1 MEKQYN
7 NVYQKRF
14 YYFNVY
20 VIKGKSGDILID
32 TGFICMKRKLKK
44 WLDQFNIKLIIL
56 THVHV
61 DHAWN
66 VAYIKKLY
74 NCEVAIGELDLT
86 NIDNTNIKSEPL
98 SKKFTLWTKLMNWGM
113 KKFIPNKYQVDF
125 LLKDNQ
131 ILNKYGCK
139 LRIISLKGHTN
150 GSIGIKYKDYL
161 FVGDAL
167 VNRGKKASVA
177 FQNQDCTSA
186 KESISKIIK
195 ENPSIV
201 FIGHDKAITYEKLI
215 KSFPNKEI
223 LNIN

>member
-1 MEKQYN
+1 MSKQFDNIY
-7 NVYQKRF
+7 VKRF

-20 VIKGKSGDILID
+20 VIKGKNGDILID
-32 TGFICMKRKLKK
+32 TGFICMKKRLKK

-74 NCEVAIGELDLT
+74 KCKVAIGELDID
-86 NIDNTNIKSEPL
+86 NIDNKNIKAKPL

-113 KKFIPNKYQVDF
+113 NKFIPEKYKIDY
-125 LLKDNQ
+125 LLKNNQ
-131 ILNKYGCK
+131 IINKYGLK
-139 LRIISLKGHTN
+139 LKIISLPGHTN

-161 FVGDAL
+161 FIGDAL

-177 FQNQDCTSA
+177 FQNQDCTKATNSVNLIL
-186 KESISKIIK
+186 E
-195 ENPSIV
+195 ENPKIV
-201 FIGHDKAITYEKLI
+201 FVGHDKEIYQDKLLY
-215 KSFPNKEI
+215 SFKNNTI
-223 LNIN
+223 